1 MAAPVMKSA
10 FHQLLLLPVWW
21 PFARQHLGRLA
32 LILLA
37 GLLANIG
44 SLLLPLGIGEF
55 LQLHY
60 AQAGAKGRILQLLGL
75 PGASSM
81 QQLLLAF
88 AAVWGLRLLASWLEK
103 WQKDWLGQLM
113 LADLKQRLQPVPGT
127 KLARAS
133 QRDLSPLRRLL
144 FKGVLD
150 AFKHL
155 SFLLMLVVLL
165 YRIQPVL
172 CMATLGMCVAGA
184 LVSVGLARYQRPV
197 LQRYRQLQRQAATT
211 GADAQPALAWQRT
224 GSRQACWQALLK
236 VHNAQWL
243 YAMVGML
250 LLLIWWLQWP
260 IPAASLVTF
269 YLLLLAAVPSLR
281 GLLGLPAIWMK
292 ARMSAGSLTAHLPAF
307 GPTYLAKAGY
317 IGTAAAT
324 NGS

>member
-1 MAAPVMKSA
+1 MKNKVVS
-10 FHQLLLLPVWW
+10 LLLLPVWW
-21 PFARQHLGRLA
+21 PFAWQHAGRLT
-32 LILLA
+32 LILST

-44 SLLLPLGIGEF
+44 SVLLPLGIGEF

-81 QQLLLAF
+81 HQLLLAF
-88 AAVWGLRLLASWLEK
+88 AAVWCLRMLASWLEK
-103 WQKDWLGQLM
+103 WQKDWMGQLM
-113 LADLKQRLQPVPGT
+113 LADLKQRLQPAGST
-127 KLARAS
+127 RAARAS

-155 SFLLMLVVLL
+155 SFLLMLVAMLF
-165 YRIQPVL
+165 RIQPAL
-172 CMATLGMCVAGA
+172 CLATLGMCIAGA
-184 LVSVGLARYQRPV
+184 LVSVGLARCQRSA
-197 LQRYRQLQRQAATT
+197 LQQYRQLQR
-211 GADAQPALAWQRT
+211 DAGSLDAGTQQALAYQRA
-224 GSRQACWQALLK
+224 GRLQAKWQALLK

-250 LLLIWWLQWP
+250 LLLVWWLQWP
-260 IPAASLVTF
+260 VPAASLVTF

-292 ARMSAGSLTAHLPAF
+292 ARLSAGALAGHLAPAS
-307 GPTYLAKAGY
+307 PTYLAKGGY